1 MKKIIN
7 KKTLLLLSLLLFL
20 PLFSGCFLTP
30 SVNQTPTITSTSI
43 TTATVKELYVYN
55 VNATDPDSGD
65 TLTYS
70 LTTNPSGMT
79 IDSTTGLINWTPT
92 SAQIG
97 NHNVTVEVS
106 DGSLSDTQ
114 SFIIIVSKAPI
125 IPPSPPPIINPPTN
139 HAPTITSAPATLA
152 TVGVLYTYDVNATDP
167 DGDTLTYSLTT
178 SPDGMII
185 NSTTGVISWTPN
197 SSQIGDNYVTVEVSD
212 GELSDAQSFTITPE
226 IITPLDDE
234 QKYTTMDQIG
244 QSAME
249 YYEQN
254 APLVGEE
261 EAKKVTIDWLKQQN
275 EVADAGVSED
285 QTSIWIEFKGGL
297 DGYLFFDAKYWVGE
311 QSSGSAKFFK
321 LPLSQPK
328 EFTTV
333 ENKSV
338 LLLAP
343 YLWQFVTDLK
353 YFQNLFN
360 SIEYSTEY
368 LYNESET
375 DQNITVETFKTLD
388 QYGVIIISTHGGAGS
403 WNWAFPTAISS
414 GEHTSW
420 SKSAGIY
427 RDDILNDRITPFI
440 WIENVKGGY
449 YGIRPKFFKYY
460 LSQSSPG
467 LIYMGAC
474 YGLRF
479 SDMADAFNEK
489 GYTYFG
495 WDKSVYS
502 GWNDSTSTALFSVM
516 INQTKTTQEAFS
528 AIQPEYGT
536 DPVTGA
542 NLKFQGKED
551 LALVSEAPLKIAVT
565 PPYYDDIGKILTN
578 MKYIFTEIEP
588 SDLSNYDLIKDY
600 DIIFI
605 NCAGELEQPAQ
616 DAKTALQQFVQNGGN
631 LYTSDWAFTFIQ
643 NSFPEYITFSG
654 YIGEAQT
661 VTFTVVEPGL
671 QDYLWGGNV
680 GEITYD
686 LSSWV
691 PIESISSQTKVY
703 LTGSYSVYESMG
715 SANIKSL
722 RKREISKGQSK
733 SSSTTETDKP
743 LAVCFSYVNGKV
755 IHTTFHN
762 EAQLDWLIQRMLEY
776 FIFEL
781 TS

>member
-1 MKKIIN
+1 MKFHGKSIIIISI
-7 KKTLLLLSLLLFL
+7 TILGVLIILLLN
-20 PLFSGCFLTP
+20 GC
-30 SVNQTPTITSTSI
+30 SMS
-43 TTATVKELYVYN
+43 
-55 VNATDPDSGD
+55 
-65 TLTYS
+65 
-70 LTTNPSGMT
+70 
-79 IDSTTGLINWTPT
+79 
-92 SAQIG
+92 
-97 NHNVTVEVS
+97 
-106 DGSLSDTQ
+106 
-114 SFIIIVSKAPI
+114 
-125 IPPSPPPIINPPTN
+125 PSPQNGIIDEEE
-139 HAPTITSAPATLA
+139 
-152 TVGVLYTYDVNATDP
+152 DVYIP
-167 DGDTLTYSLTT
+167 
-178 SPDGMII
+178 
-185 NSTTGVISWTPN
+185 
-197 SSQIGDNYVTVEVSD
+197 
-212 GELSDAQSFTITPE
+212 
-226 IITPLDDE
+226 DE
-234 QKYTTMDQIG
+234 QTYNTMDQSG

-254 APLVGEE
+254 VSVVGEE
-261 EAKKVTIDWLKQQN
+261 EAKEATIDWLKQQN
-275 EVADAGVSED
+275 EVVDAGVSED
-285 QTSIWIEFKGGL
+285 QTGIWIEFEGGL
-297 DGYLFFDAKYWVGE
+297 CGYMLFDAEYWVGE
-311 QSSGSAKFFK
+311 KSSSSAKFFK

-328 EFTTV
+328 ELTTV
-333 ENKSV
+333 ENKNV

-343 YLWQFVTDLK
+343 YLWQFVADLK
-353 YFQNLFN
+353 YFHNLFT

-368 LYNESET
+368 LYNENET

-388 QYGVIIISTHGGAGS
+388 QYGVIIISTHGGAGF

-427 RDDILNDRITPFI
+427 RDDILSDRITPFI
-440 WIENVKGGY
+440 WIENVEGSY

-474 YGLRF
+474 ESLRF
-479 SDMADAFNEK
+479 SDMADAFYEK
-489 GYTYFG
+489 GYSYFG
-495 WDKSVYS
+495 WDKPVYS
-502 GWNDSTSTALFSVM
+502 DWDASTSTALFSVM
-516 INQTKTTQEAFS
+516 VNQTKTTQEAFA

-536 DPVTGA
+536 DPRTGA

-565 PPYYDDIGKILTN
+565 PPYYDDIGKILTD
-578 MKYIFTEIEP
+578 MKYSFTEIEP
-588 SDLSNYDLIKDY
+588 SDLSDYDLIKDY

-616 DAKTALQQFVQNGGN
+616 DAKTALQQFIQNGGN

-643 NSFPEYITFSG
+643 NSFPEYITFHG

-661 VTFTVVEPGL
+661 ITCAVVDPGL
-671 QDYLWGGNV
+671 QDYLWDLNT
-680 GEITYD
+680 GEVTYD

-703 LTGSYSVYESMG
+703 LTGSYTVYESMG

-733 SSSTTETDKP
+733 ISSTTETDKP
-743 LAVCFSYVNGKV
+743 LAVCFSYGNGKV
-755 IHTTFHN
+755 LHTTFHN

>member
-1 MKKIIN
+1 MPVAPFKTLQGGIFLMKNIIN
-7 KKTLLLLSLLLFL
+7 RKVLILISLLLFL
-20 PLFSGCFLTP
+20 PLLAGCFP
-30 SVNQTPTITSTSI
+30 
-43 TTATVKELYVYN
+43 
-55 VNATDPDSGD
+55 
-65 TLTYS
+65 
-70 LTTNPSGMT
+70 
-79 IDSTTGLINWTPT
+79 STT
-92 SAQIG
+92 
-97 NHNVTVEVS
+97 
-106 DGSLSDTQ
+106 
-114 SFIIIVSKAPI
+114 
-125 IPPSPPPIINPPTN
+125 PPPVTPP
-139 HAPTITSAPATLA
+139 P
-152 TVGVLYTYDVNATDP
+152 VL
-167 DGDTLTYSLTT
+167 
-178 SPDGMII
+178 
-185 NSTTGVISWTPN
+185 
-197 SSQIGDNYVTVEVSD
+197 
-212 GELSDAQSFTITPE
+212 
-226 IITPLDDE
+226 DE
-234 QKYTTMDQIG
+234 QTYNTMDQIG

-254 APLVGEE
+254 APVVGEE

-275 EVADAGVSED
+275 EVADAGVSEEED
-285 QTSIWIEFKGGL
+285 GIWIEFKDGL
-297 DGYLFFDAKYWVGE
+297 DGYLLFDAKYWVGE
-311 QSSGSAKFFK
+311 ESSSSVKFLK

-328 EFTTV
+328 KLTTV
-333 ENKSV
+333 ENKNV
-338 LLLAP
+338 LLLGP
-343 YLWQFVTDLK
+343 YVWQFVADLK

-360 SIEYSTEY
+360 SIGYNTEY
-368 LYNESET
+368 LYNEKET
-375 DQNITVETFKTLD
+375 DQNITVETFKTLG
-388 QYGVIIISTHGGAGS
+388 QYGAIIIFTHGGAGS

-420 SKSAGIY
+420 SKSVGIY
-427 RDDILNDRITPFI
+427 WDDINYRRITPFV
-440 WIENVKGGY
+440 WTENVKSSY
-449 YGIRPKFFKYY
+449 YGIKPNFFKYY

-474 YGLRF
+474 ASLRF

-495 WDKSVYS
+495 WDKKVRVIHDA
-502 GWNDSTSTALFSVM
+502 GTSTALFSAMV
-516 INQTKTTQEAFS
+516 NQAKTTQEALT

-542 NLKFQGKED
+542 NLKLQGKED
-551 LALVSEAPLKIAVT
+551 LALVSEVPLKIAVT
-565 PPYYDDIGKILTN
+565 PPYYDDIGKILTD
-578 MKYIFTEIEP
+578 MKYSFTEIEP
-588 SDLSNYDLIKDY
+588 SDLSDYDLIKDY

-605 NCAGELEQPAQ
+605 NCAGGLEQPAQ
-616 DAKTALQQFVQNGGN
+616 NAKTALQQFVQNGGN

-661 VTFTVVEPGL
+661 VTCTVVDPGL
-671 QDYLWGGNV
+671 QDYLWDLNT
-680 GEITYD
+680 GEVTYN

-703 LTGSYSVYESMG
+703 LTGSYTVYESMG

-743 LAVCFSYVNGKV
+743 LAVCFSYGNGKV

-762 EAQLDWLIQRMLEY
+762 EAQVDWYIKRMLEY

>member
-1 MKKIIN
+1 MKFHGKSIIMI
-7 KKTLLLLSLLLFL
+7 LGLLIILLLS
-20 PLFSGCFLTP
+20 GCCLSP
-30 SVNQTPTITSTSI
+30 QNGII
-43 TTATVKELYVYN
+43 DEEEDVY
-55 VNATDPDSGD
+55 
-65 TLTYS
+65 
-70 LTTNPSGMT
+70 
-79 IDSTTGLINWTPT
+79 
-92 SAQIG
+92 
-97 NHNVTVEVS
+97 
-106 DGSLSDTQ
+106 
-114 SFIIIVSKAPI
+114 
-125 IPPSPPPIINPPTN
+125 IP
-139 HAPTITSAPATLA
+139 
-152 TVGVLYTYDVNATDP
+152 
-167 DGDTLTYSLTT
+167 
-178 SPDGMII
+178 
-185 NSTTGVISWTPN
+185 
-197 SSQIGDNYVTVEVSD
+197 
-212 GELSDAQSFTITPE
+212 
-226 IITPLDDE
+226 DE
-234 QKYTTMDQIG
+234 QTYNTMDQSG

-254 APLVGEE
+254 VSVVGEE
-261 EAKKVTIDWLKQQN
+261 EAKEATIDWLKQQN
-275 EVADAGVSED
+275 EVVDAGVSED
-285 QTSIWIEFKGGL
+285 QDGIWIEFEGGL
-297 DGYLFFDAKYWVGE
+297 DGYMLFDAKYWVGE
-311 QSSGSAKFFK
+311 QSSSSAKFFK

-328 EFTTV
+328 KLTMV

-343 YLWQFVTDLK
+343 YLWQFVYDLK

-360 SIEYSTEY
+360 SIGYSTEY
-368 LYNESET
+368 FYNENET

-388 QYGVIIISTHGGAGS
+388 QYGVIIISTHGGAGP

-427 RDDILNDRITPFI
+427 RGDILSDRITPFI
-440 WIENVKGGY
+440 WIENVKGSY
-449 YGIRPKFFKYY
+449 YGIRPKFFEYY

-474 YGLRF
+474 ESLRF

-489 GYTYFG
+489 DYTYFG

-502 GWNDSTSTALFSVM
+502 DWTASTSTALFSVM

-565 PPYYDDIGKILTN
+565 PPYYDDIGKILTY
-578 MKYIFTEIEP
+578 MKYSFTEIEP
-588 SDLSNYDLIKDY
+588 SDLSDYDLIKDY
-600 DIIFI
+600 GIIFI

-671 QDYLWGGNV
+671 QDYLWGGNI

-703 LTGSYSVYESMG
+703 LTGSYTVYESMG

-722 RKREISKGQSK
+722 REQGTPESRSKIP
-733 SSSTTETDKP
+733 STTESNKP
-743 LAVCFSYVNGKV
+743 LAVCFSYGNGKV
-755 IHTTFHN
+755 LHTTFHN